1 MELEHQGVGVAK
13 KWDVDDDELVEYVQQ
28 LVRIASVFD
37 TDPPYSAEKPH
48 TEAEAAEAVA
58 AKMRDWG
65 WEPTVE
71 DVVPGRPNVVAVLDC
86 GIPGPTLMFEGH
98 TDVVSEGDRSE
109 WSFDPYCAEIRDGR
123 LLGRGSADMK
133 AGLAAAMYGARAVQ
147 LAGDFPGRIVVAALC
162 DEEGMMQGAKHF
174 AKQPLAKEIDGVIV
188 CEPEDYEVCAV
199 SKGAIRLKVVVHG
212 KMAHGAMP
220 QHGRNP
226 VPVAA
231 RIVVK
236 LADLQQRLQ
245 ERNGTHEHL
254 GDDYITTTVIRA
266 GDPDQLN
273 VIPRQAYFLCD
284 IRTTPAVDH
293 EDLLFQIRQIVEE
306 TALGA
311 DCKGEAIVI
320 DDRPPVDTPIDTPV
334 VTALVQAHVNVIGSQ
349 PAYGGV
355 PGTTDGTIL
364 VRDAAMHSV
373 VYGPGDKWIAHQAD
387 EWVGVDDI
395 ITCAQVYAEAAS
407 IFLNGARS

>member
-1 MELEHQGVGVAK
+1 MAER
-13 KWDVDDDELVEYVQQ
+13 WDIDDAELVEFVQQ
-28 LVRIASVFD
+28 LVRIASVYD
-37 TDPPYSAEKPH
+37 TAAPYSPEQPH

-65 WEPTVE
+65 WEPVVE
-71 DVVPGRPNVVAVLDC
+71 EVVPGRPNVVAVLDS
-86 GIPGPTLMFEGH
+86 GKPGPTLMFEGH

-133 AGLAAAMYGARAVQ
+133 AGLAAAMYAARAVQ
-147 LAGDFPGRIVVAALC
+147 QRGDFAGRIVVAALC
-162 DEEGMMQGAKHF
+162 DEEGMMLGAKHF
-174 AKQPLAKEIDGVIV
+174 AQQPLAREIDGVVV

-199 SKGAIRLKVVVHG
+199 SKGAIRLKVTVHG

-231 RIVVK
+231 RIVDR
-236 LADLQQRLQ
+236 LSEMQARLQ
-245 ERNGTHEHL
+245 ETNGEHEHL
-254 GDDYITTTVIRA
+254 GFDYITATVLRA

-284 IRTTPAVDH
+284 IRTTPSTDH
-293 EDLLFQIRQIVEE
+293 ADLLFQIRELVEQ
-306 TALGA
+306 TALDA
-311 DCKGEAIVI
+311 DCKAEAEVI
-320 DDRPPVDTPIDTPV
+320 DDRPPVDTPVDAPV
-334 VTALVQAHVNVIGSQ
+334 VAALVQAHVNVVGSQ

-364 VRDAAMHSV
+364 VRDAALHSV

-387 EWVGVDDI
+387 EWVGVEDI
-395 ITCAQVYAEAAS
+395 KTCAQVYAETAS